1 MEVELEVELVVVEEG
16 GRKMEVRTRWI
27 RWRWR
32 YQVAA
37 VNPT

>member
-1 MEVELEVELVVVEEG
+1 MLVVVVVVVVEEG
-16 GRKMEVRTRWI
+16 GWKMEVRTKMMT

-32 YQVAA
+32 YQAAA

>member
-1 MEVELEVELVVVEEG
+1 MLVVVVVVVVEEG